1 MPGPV
6 LPGSAWGAQLLC
18 CVTLCLL
25 WIVGAGVIQTP
36 RHLIKGRTGKRVTL
50 RCHQTDN
57 YDYMYWYRHDLG
69 HGPRLIYYSNGINS
83 TEKGDLSNGY
93 TVSRSNKMDFP
104 LLLDSVTSSQ
114 TSVYFCADSYSTAL
128 HSCLLFIH
136 KGIGLLL
143 IVKSK
148 T

>member
-1 MPGPV
+1 F
-6 LPGSAWGAQLLC
+6 GS
-18 CVTLCLL
+18 TFCLIL
-25 WIVGAGVIQTP
+25 SLVCKKVGASRTSP
-36 RHLIKGRTGKRVTL
+36 RYKVTGTGKRVTL

-136 KGIGLLL
+136 KG
-143 IVKSK
+143 
-148 T
+148 